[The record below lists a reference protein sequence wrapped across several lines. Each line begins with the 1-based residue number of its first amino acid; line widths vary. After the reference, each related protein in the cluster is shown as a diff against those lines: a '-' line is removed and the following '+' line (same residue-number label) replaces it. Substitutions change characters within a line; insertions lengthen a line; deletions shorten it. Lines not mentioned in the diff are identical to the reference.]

1 LGNLDPSQEAAI
13 FPLRSDGSA
22 AECRKRLRP
31 NKTKKPALTNKV
43 NTLLSMKE
51 KENGWND
58 NLQPNSYNWNVK
70 FWFKMEIYFRM
81 LHHFISICLASH
93 KKYETQKV

>member
-1 LGNLDPSQEAAI
+1 M
-13 FPLRSDGSA
+13 
-22 AECRKRLRP
+22 
-31 NKTKKPALTNKV
+31 KK
-43 NTLLSMKE
+43 

-93 KKYETQKV
+93 KKYETQKVKLYSQKNTKKQQHFNTMKRAC